1 MMRSADLRPAVA
13 PARAWRVAAFTATLA
28 AGALCAVVVAYWAWQ
43 IFGPARV
50 HIAPAAPADPVAAL
64 LASGLFSTPAGMP
77 APAAEVAP
85 QVLAGDVRLL
95 GVFAEAR
102 ERGYALFRLPS
113 GPKLVAAG
121 QEIAPGV
128 MLTAVRPDGISVREA
143 AGERSIALRALP
155 VKATSTPAP
164 AAGKSVPSQTACAPP
179 AGFKGQV
186 VALNAELMGGLIA
199 QPESWRALLDTADG
213 ALVVRD
219 DSGFAAMLGLKRGDR
234 VEQANGIRLTA
245 ADDIVGAVLRP
256 LASNQPVRVLGSRDG
271 QPRELW
277 LQNAGCRNAR

>member
-1 MMRSADLRPAVA
+1 MMRSADFRLAVA
-13 PARAWRVAAFTATLA
+13 SARAWRVVALTATLA
-28 AGALCAVVVAYWAWQ
+28 AGALCAVVFAYWAWQ
-43 IFGPARV
+43 IFGPARA

-64 LASGLFSTPAGMP
+64 LASGLFSTPAGTP
-77 APAAEVAP
+77 APAPEAAP
-85 QVLAGDVRLL
+85 RVLAGDVRLL

-121 QEIAPGV
+121 QEIAPGAT
-128 MLTAVRPDGISVREA
+128 LTAVRPDGISVREA

-155 VKATSTPAP
+155 VKATSVAAP
-164 AAGKSVPSQTACAPP
+164 VAGKIAASQTACAPP

-199 QPESWRALLDTADG
+199 QPESWRALVDTGDG

-234 VEQANGIRLTA
+234 VEQANGIPLTA

-271 QPRELW
+271 KPRELW

>member
-1 MMRSADLRPAVA
+1 MRSTDLRLAVA
-13 PARAWRVAAFTATLA
+13 SARAWRVAAFTATVA

-121 QEIAPGV
+121 QEIAPGAT
-128 MLTAVRPDGISVREA
+128 LTAVRPDGISVREA

-155 VKATSTPAP
+155 VKATSTPP
-164 AAGKSVPSQTACAPP
+164 PVAGKSAPSQAACAPP

-199 QPESWRALLDTADG
+199 QPESWRALVDTADG

-256 LASNQPVRVLGSRDG
+256 LASNQPVRVQGSRDG